1 MDHASAAKTIVKK
14 APRSASVPVNKV
26 VRARNKDL
34 SFSFRG
40 ECMADVV
47 GVFAAIFK
55 TENALPSLCQYSAS
69 TTAPERPDPGV
80 EGVLVFRLYDGDMA
94 RFIMSIETTLGV
106 MAELGDDLHVINET
120 LNFTSAYDGKRTNTG
135 EQRDNLMDLIDEKLA
150 DISFTPC
157 FIK

>member
-1 MDHASAAKTIVKK
+1 MPTSHASASKTIVKK
-14 APRSASVPVNKV
+14 TPRSASVPVNKV

-34 SFSFRG
+34 SFSFHG

-69 TTAPERPDPGV
+69 TTAPDPGV
-80 EGVLVFRLYDGDMA
+80 EGVLVFRLYDCDMA
-94 RFIMSIETTLGV
+94 RFIMSIETTLEV
-106 MAELGDDLHVINET
+106 MAELGEDIHVINET
-120 LNFTSAYDGKRTNTG
+120 LNFTSAYDGTRTHTG
-135 EQRDNLMDLIDEKLA
+135 EQRDNLMDLIDEKFA
-150 DISFTPC
+150 DIDFTPC